1 VNFPPVARWPFV
13 GRQAELDQ
21 LRTLLADAEV
31 DAVVLTGPPGAGKTR
46 LAAAATDVAAVPA
59 LWWHAGAPVRTVPFG
74 AIADL
79 VGTDAADPAA
89 AFERMAE
96 RVRDAGGIVVVDDA
110 PYLDARSADLL
121 ARLVDRGKAT
131 VLATARDGVPVPTW
145 LEWLW
150 LGERTVHVELGP
162 LDASDVDVLVDVAL
176 DEVDAA
182 ERGRLSSSLLDRTGG
197 NALFVRELLM
207 DQALRLR
214 SGQDPD
220 PSLPLPERLA
230 QVLATRL
237 ADAGA
242 NVGEAVA
249 RVALLG
255 SLPLSV
261 LSRWVGEADL
271 AAAERAGYLVVE
283 GTVARPAHPLHGDAA
298 LAQLSGVARARI
310 TDETARAVLDDPASG
325 ETERLAAVQAL
336 VERDLQVDVED
347 LASAARTAFGSL
359 DHELADRLAT
369 AAIAAG
375 DRFESQVV
383 AGAARSAL
391 GRPLDAEQALRAA
404 LAGADT
410 DDRRARAAGRLA
422 VHLLAQGDRSA
433 DAAALLDEVLAQL
446 TDQDAIA
453 FLSADRAKV
462 AALRGESTEP
472 WRYAAGT
479 GEADDLSVLNQAIV
493 VAYVQAMAGDADA
506 CRATLDQAS
515 PLATRHR
522 DVLPWSAELL
532 RFSET
537 FAELLEHGPK
547 SALAR
552 SEQGLVASYDTTGG
566 TTGTWQFL
574 VGFHAAIAGHLQRAE
589 EALRAAELALET
601 HDLIGARG
609 LALAARAWVHA
620 QGGDVDA
627 ARSLLDRAVE
637 LAEGDGR
644 VRAQLAVADAWCDAV
659 EAGSLLDGPA
669 PTAVLVRLVDEA
681 RTAATGGQG
690 LSALVVL
697 HECVRLGGAAT
708 ALGPLEELAD
718 ELAPSWFADA
728 VLATAR
734 AALHPEVSTSLHGG
748 GASEERW
755 PLVEAE
761 ALAIAARH
769 AASTHDDTGAA
780 RCALRSLV
788 SARGLGARR
797 PLTLTSLPTTLTPRE
812 VEVAAQVGSGATSRE
827 VATAAG
833 VSVRTVENQLQSVY
847 RKLDLAGREELGA
860 LLRR

>member
-1 VNFPPVARWPFV
+1 VNSPPVARWPFV
-13 GRQAELDQ
+13 GRRTELDQ

-31 DAVVLTGPPGAGKTR
+31 DAVVVTGPPGAGKTR

-59 LWWHAGAPVRTVPFG
+59 LWWHAGAAVRTVPFG

-79 VGTDAADPAA
+79 VGADLADPAA
-89 AFERMAE
+89 TFERMAE

-110 PYLDARSADLL
+110 PHLDARSADLL

-162 LDASDVDVLVDVAL
+162 LDASDVGVLVDVAL
-176 DEVDAA
+176 DEVDAT

-472 WRYAAGT
+472 WRHAAGT

-537 FAELLEHGPK
+537 FAELLEHGPE

-552 SEQGLVASYDTTGG
+552 SEQGLVASSDTTGA

-574 VGFHAAIAGHLQRAE
+574 VGFHAAIAGHLERAE

-644 VRAQLAVADAWCDAV
+644 VRAQLSVADAWCDAV
-659 EAGSLLDGPA
+659 EAGRVPDGPA

-708 ALGPLEELAD
+708 AIGPLEELAD

-734 AALHPEVSTSLHGG
+734 AALHPEVSTSLHTG
-748 GASEERW
+748 GASEGRW

-769 AASTHDDTGAA
+769 AASTHDDVGAA

-797 PLTLTSLPTTLTPRE
+797 PLALTSLPTTLTPRE